1 MPLSPSETTSL
12 LERLGHLPKKKLGQ
26 NFLIDGNIVEKSLQL
41 ADLPASGDV
50 VEIGPGLGTLT
61 RKLLDAGQTVH
72 TVEIDYR
79 LAENIEKTEAEAIQ
93 QGKLILS
100 RADAVKMPLGSL
112 PDSVTNYAIVANLPY
127 AISSAW
133 LESVLNTQR
142 LPQRMVLMMQKEAVE
157 RIWAKPGTKEYH
169 ALSIFISNTYQL
181 TEKHAVSRKCFY
193 PAPAV
198 DSMLIRID
206 LKEDAF
212 LFSSSTRALIRKIFT
227 QRRKQLGSLAR
238 KEAPEI
244 KEIIQQWLDEGE
256 HPSSS
261 RPEQIPSS
269 DWKRLGILLAGTH

>member
-41 ADLPASGDV
+41 ADLAASGDV

-72 TVEIDYR
+72 SVEIDYR

-142 LPQRMVLMMQKEAVE
+142 LPTRMVLMMQKEAVE

-198 DSMLIRID
+198 DSMLIRMD

-212 LFSSSTRALIRKIFT
+212 LFSSATRALIRKIFT

-238 KEAPEI
+238 KEAPGI
-244 KEIIQQWLDEGE
+244 KEIILQWLAQGE

-269 DWKRLGILLAGTH
+269 DWKRLGELLGAMD

>member
-12 LERLGHLPKKKLGQ
+12 LERLGHFPKKKLGQ

-41 ADLPASGDV
+41 ADLAASGDV

-61 RKLLDAGQTVH
+61 RKLLDSGQTVH
-72 TVEIDYR
+72 SVEIDYR

-142 LPQRMVLMMQKEAVE
+142 LPTRMVLMMQKEAVE

-198 DSMLIRID
+198 DSMLIRMD

-212 LFSSSTRALIRKIFT
+212 LFSSATRALIRKIFT

-238 KEAPEI
+238 KEAPGI
-244 KEIIQQWLDEGE
+244 KEIILQWLAQGE

-269 DWKRLGILLAGTH
+269 DWKRLGELLGAMD

>member
-41 ADLPASGDV
+41 ADLAASGDV

-72 TVEIDYR
+72 SVEIDYR

-142 LPQRMVLMMQKEAVE
+142 LPTRMVLMMQKEAVE

-198 DSMLIRID
+198 DSMLIRMD

-212 LFSSSTRALIRKIFT
+212 LFSSATRALIRKIFT

-238 KEAPEI
+238 KEAPGI
-244 KEIIQQWLDEGE
+244 KEIILQWLDGGE

-269 DWKRLGILLAGTH
+269 DWKRLGELLGAMD

>member
-61 RKLLDAGQTVH
+61 RKLLDSGQTVH
-72 TVEIDYR
+72 SVEIDYR
-79 LAENIEKTEAEAIQ
+79 LAENIEKTETEAIQ

-142 LPQRMVLMMQKEAVE
+142 LPTRMVLMMQKEAVE

-198 DSMLIRID
+198 DSMLIRMD

-212 LFSSSTRALIRKIFT
+212 LFSSATRALIRKIFT

-238 KEAPEI
+238 KEAPGI
-244 KEIIQQWLDEGE
+244 KEIILQWLAQGE

-269 DWKRLGILLAGTH
+269 DWKRLGELLGAMD

>member
-41 ADLPASGDV
+41 ADLAASGDV

-72 TVEIDYR
+72 SVEIDYR

-142 LPQRMVLMMQKEAVE
+142 LPTRMVLMMQKEAVE

-198 DSMLIRID
+198 DSMLIRMDI
-206 LKEDAF
+206 KEDAF
-212 LFSSSTRALIRKIFT
+212 LFSSATRALIRKIFT

-238 KEAPEI
+238 KEAPGI
-244 KEIIQQWLDEGE
+244 KEIILQWLDGGE

-269 DWKRLGILLAGTH
+269 DWKRLGELLGAMD

>member
-72 TVEIDYR
+72 SVEIDYR
-79 LAENIEKTEAEAIQ
+79 LAENIEKTETEAIQ

-112 PDSVTNYAIVANLPY
+112 PDSVANYAIVANLPY

-142 LPQRMVLMMQKEAVE
+142 LPTRMVLMMQKEAVE

-181 TEKHAVSRKCFY
+181 TEKHAVSRKCFF

-198 DSMLIRID
+198 DSMLIRMD

-212 LFSSSTRALIRKIFT
+212 LFSSATRALIRKIFT

-238 KEAPEI
+238 KEAPGI
-244 KEIIQQWLDEGE
+244 KEIILQWLDAGE

-261 RPEQIPSS
+261 RPDQIPSS
-269 DWKRLGILLAGTH
+269 DWKRLGELLGAMD

>member
-1 MPLSPSETTSL
+1 
-12 LERLGHLPKKKLGQ
+12 
-26 NFLIDGNIVEKSLQL
+26 
-41 ADLPASGDV
+41 
-50 VEIGPGLGTLT
+50 
-61 RKLLDAGQTVH
+61 
-72 TVEIDYR
+72 
-79 LAENIEKTEAEAIQ
+79 
-93 QGKLILS
+93 
-100 RADAVKMPLGSL
+100 
-112 PDSVTNYAIVANLPY
+112 
-127 AISSAW
+127 
-133 LESVLNTQR
+133 
-142 LPQRMVLMMQKEAVE
+142 MVLMMQKEAVE

-198 DSMLIRID
+198 DSMLIRMD

-212 LFSSSTRALIRKIFT
+212 LFSSATRALIRKIFT

-244 KEIIQQWLDEGE
+244 RDIILQWLDEGE

-269 DWKRLGILLAGTH
+269 DWKRLGELLAGTH

>member
-72 TVEIDYR
+72 SVEIDYR
-79 LAENIEKTEAEAIQ
+79 LAENIEKTEADAIRNGQ
-93 QGKLILS
+93 LILS

-181 TEKHAVSRKCFY
+181 TERHPVSRQCFY

-198 DSMLIRID
+198 DSMLIRMD

-212 LFSSSTRALIRKIFT
+212 LFSSTTRALIRKIFT
-227 QRRKQLGSLAR
+227 QRRKQLGSLAK
-238 KEAPEI
+238 KEEPKV
-244 KEIIQQWLDEGE
+244 KEIILQWLEESD
-256 HPSSS
+256 HPISS
-261 RPEQIPSS
+261 RPEQIPAKV
-269 DWKRLGILLAGTH
+269 WKRLGELLGAMD

>member
-72 TVEIDYR
+72 SVEIDYR
-79 LAENIEKTEAEAIQ
+79 LAENIEKTETEAIQ

-142 LPQRMVLMMQKEAVE
+142 LPTRMVLMMQKEAVE

-198 DSMLIRID
+198 DSMLIRMD

-212 LFSSSTRALIRKIFT
+212 LFSSATRALIRKIFT

-238 KEAPEI
+238 KEAPGI
-244 KEIIQQWLDEGE
+244 KEIILQWLDGGE

-261 RPEQIPSS
+261 RPEQLPSS
-269 DWKRLGILLAGTH
+269 DWKRLGELLGAMD

>member
-61 RKLLDAGQTVH
+61 RKLLDSGQTVH
-72 TVEIDYR
+72 SVEIDYR

-142 LPQRMVLMMQKEAVE
+142 LPTRMVLMMQKEAVE

-198 DSMLIRID
+198 DSMLIRMD

-212 LFSSSTRALIRKIFT
+212 LFSSATRALIRKIFT

-244 KEIIQQWLDEGE
+244 KEIILPWLAQGE

-269 DWKRLGILLAGTH
+269 DWKRLGELLGAMD

>member
-61 RKLLDAGQTVH
+61 RKLLDSGQTVH
-72 TVEIDYR
+72 SVEIDYR

-142 LPQRMVLMMQKEAVE
+142 LPTRMVLMMQKEAVE

-198 DSMLIRID
+198 DSMLIRMD

-212 LFSSSTRALIRKIFT
+212 LFSSATRALIRKIFT

-244 KEIIQQWLDEGE
+244 KEIILQWLAQGE

-269 DWKRLGILLAGTH
+269 DWKRLGELLGAMD